1 MFIQIKNHCLNHTC
15 NSLYDQDGGDE
26 YGEKQRTKKHREI
39 HLVFFNE
46 NACKVLVLC
55 YQPITSNIY
64 IYTGEGLFILIFSQ
78 YSQVPFHHKV
88 NNTRKL
94 VTDTQSVIVNKLTS
108 HWIFTSEHK
117 EKFVHKRKKKN
128 QCVANMSTKRSI
140 FKVFKCLLFSSLNIL
155 DIKFLVML
163 SCQSPRYIF
172 HCAGLNGLKEYIVMK
187 GKLSVCHQI
196 ISIHKTVIS

>member
-117 EKFVHKRKKKN
+117 EKLVHKRKKKISAQRICLPN
-128 QCVANMSTKRSI
+128 VLSSKSLSAYYSQVST
-140 FKVFKCLLFSSLNIL
+140 
-155 DIKFLVML
+155 FLT
-163 SCQSPRYIF
+163 SNCS
-172 HCAGLNGLKEYIVMK
+172 
-187 GKLSVCHQI
+187 
-196 ISIHKTVIS
+196 